1 MVNIVI
7 KELRLCMANKNRK
20 RLMLTLNTITLS
32 RLDKILAVTG
42 ETYSEFVTRVVVE
55 KATERKID

>member
-1 MVNIVI
+1 
-7 KELRLCMANKNRK
+7 MANKNRK
-20 RLMLTLNTITLS
+20 RLMLTLNSITLS
-32 RLDKILAVTG
+32 KLDKLLAETG